1 MADSEISRVAVLGR
15 VDDFP
20 ASGLREVEVDGQ
32 TILLVKRGDE
42 VSAIQG
48 ICPHAGASLAA
59 GVLDGE
65 RVICPWH
72 KAAFSVRTGAC
83 VAPPAVDDLKAFD
96 IEIVDGDIVLGRAR
110 APETLEKA
118 ATDARC
124 FAIVGAGGAGFAAA
138 QTLRA
143 EGFGGRVVL
152 IDATGDLPY
161 DRTILS
167 KYVLAGKKAGEKSP
181 LQDEEFYERHGI
193 ERVAALVTGLDA
205 RAKRIVFAD
214 GATLDYDAALVAT
227 GGAARPLD
235 VPGGDLANVF
245 VLRSREDAERIVAA
259 AAGAKRCVVIG
270 ASFIGMEAAAGL
282 RQRGLDVTVV
292 GQESAPFDKQLGAD
306 VGNVYRK
313 IHEEQGVKFR
323 LGEKVGGLMGEG
335 AVRAVRLA
343 GGDEIAADLV
353 VAGLGIVP
361 ATDFVTGAERGAD
374 NGLLVDARLRAADEL
389 YAAGDVAAFPL
400 RGDGETIR
408 VEHWRVAEQHGR
420 VAALNMLGRDVV
432 YDSVPVFWTI
442 QYMKRLDYV
451 GHASS
456 KDDVLVRGDLGKQEF
471 IAYYLRDGLVAAAAG
486 MNRDQDMAAII
497 ALMEAERNW
506 LVEDLHPEG
515 TSPVAVLAARQG

>member
-1 MADSEISRVAVLGR
+1 
-15 VDDFP
+15 
-20 ASGLREVEVDGQ
+20 
-32 TILLVKRGDE
+32 
-42 VSAIQG
+42 
-48 ICPHAGASLAA
+48 
-59 GVLDGE
+59 
-65 RVICPWH
+65 
-72 KAAFSVRTGAC
+72 
-83 VAPPAVDDLKAFD
+83 
-96 IEIVDGDIVLGRAR
+96 
-110 APETLEKA
+110 
-118 ATDARC
+118 
-124 FAIVGAGGAGFAAA
+124 
-138 QTLRA
+138 
-143 EGFGGRVVL
+143 
-152 IDATGDLPY
+152 
-161 DRTILS
+161 
-167 KYVLAGKKAGEKSP
+167 
-181 LQDEEFYERHGI
+181 
-193 ERVAALVTGLDA
+193 
-205 RAKRIVFAD
+205 
-214 GATLDYDAALVAT
+214 
-227 GGAARPLD
+227 
-235 VPGGDLANVF
+235 
-245 VLRSREDAERIVAA
+245 
-259 AAGAKRCVVIG
+259 
-270 ASFIGMEAAAGL
+270 MEAAAGL

-515 TSPVAVLAARQG
+515 TSPVAVLTARQG